1 MLVWGPG
8 GPHANTRVEVHMA
21 NTQELIILC
30 LMENYNFLESGV

>member
-21 NTQELIILC
+21 NTQELSYFVALKK
-30 LMENYNFLESGV
+30 